1 MTDYPIS
8 ASTFSL
14 TEIKIRVDECMIT
27 FLALVL
33 AQASPL
39 AQANPPLAEL
49 KIELYETKQEVVELP
64 ETIVIEN
71 RRPSL
76 LGEASPS
83 VSKINPQES
92 SLSNFGTLSSILS
105 ATPGVYASEQAG
117 IGSSTSVFFRGTN
130 SAHTAVLLDGRRL
143 SEGFSGNYEIY
154 RFRTYGL
161 SSVEILR
168 GPSSSLYGANALG
181 GVIDCR
187 LPNPL
192 SEPTSIRST
201 LELGSYDYASWAINI
216 SNNNAQGTT
225 PATQGNS
232 VSLTTSHNKGWRAN
246 SSRDA
251 TTLLFKSVWKVSD
264 KISFDILGSADT
276 SRARLSGTDVN
287 PTPDEWQN
295 DHGWLLSPGFF
306 FQDDSTQAAIFWSHN
321 ETSTKSYFFA
331 TDYSYK
337 IKRDELTAYVD
348 QKINAQ
354 LNLGLGLSY
363 ESNRYDQIESTP
375 KVWQDTMESLG
386 LWARADWKITPT
398 DQLKITLR
406 QDKFSDFKNHFSWDV
421 QYRHHLTKEISAHA
435 KIATAYHTPTANDL
449 AGGTVGNIP
458 LRPETNYGKEIG
470 LRYENGK
477 DLSWTLVVFENN
489 LTDLIAFDF
498 NPPYAAYNINEAST
512 RGVEFG
518 VQSQLTS
525 TLKLFGNATF
535 LKTKDFSTQDS
546 LIRRPDLIFT
556 LGAEINPADAWTYGL
571 SVNHIAN
578 RIDYD
583 PLSYVV
589 VKSPNG
595 TYWRTWLV
603 YHYKTGQELSLRIE
617 NIFNETAPPASLGFP
632 AQPRSFYLSYS
643 VKF

>member
-1 MTDYPIS
+1 
-8 ASTFSL
+8 
-14 TEIKIRVDECMIT
+14 MIT
-27 FLALVL
+27 IFAIFI
-33 AQASPL
+33 AQASP
-39 AQANPPLAEL
+39 PPAEL
-49 KIELYETKQEVVELP
+49 QIQVYETKQEVVELP
-64 ETIVIEN
+64 ETIVIET

-117 IGSSTSVFFRGTN
+117 IGSSTSVFSRGTN
-130 SAHTAVLLDGRRL
+130 SGHTAFLLDGRRL

-168 GPSSSLYGANALG
+168 GPSSSLYGANAIG

-192 SEPTSIRST
+192 SEPSSIRST
-201 LELGSYDYASWAINI
+201 FEIGSYGYASLGI
-216 SNNNAQGTT
+216 SATNNNAQGSE
-225 PATQGNS
+225 PATQGNT
-232 VSLTTSHNKGWRAN
+232 VTFTTSQNDGWRDN

-251 TTLLFKSVWKVSD
+251 SNLLFKSVWKISD

-276 SRARLSGTDVN
+276 SRARLSGTDVA
-287 PTPDEWQN
+287 PTPDDWQN

-306 FQDDSTQAAIFWSHN
+306 FQDDSTQAAVFWSHN
-321 ETSTKSYFFA
+321 ETSTKSYTFA

-354 LNLGLGLSY
+354 LNLGLGVSY
-363 ESNRYDQIESTP
+363 ESNRFNQVESTP
-375 KVWQDTMESLG
+375 KVWQDTMASVG
-386 LWARADWKITPT
+386 LWTRADWKITPT

-406 QDKFSDFKNHFSWDV
+406 QDKFSDFKNNFSWDIN
-421 QYRHHLTKEISAHA
+421 YHHQLTKEISAHA
-435 KIATAYHTPTANDL
+435 KIATAYHTPSANDL
-449 AGGTVGNIP
+449 AGGTVGGVP
-458 LRPETNYGKEIG
+458 LRPETNYGKELG

-477 DLSWTLVVFENN
+477 DLSWTLVVFENS
-489 LTDLIAFDF
+489 LTDLISFDYVY
-498 NPPYAAYNINEAST
+498 PYPAYNINQART

-518 VQSQLTS
+518 VQSQLTNS
-525 TLKLFGNATF
+525 LKFFGSGTYLN
-535 LKTKDFSTQDS
+535 TKDFATNDS
-546 LIRRPDLIFT
+546 LIRRPDIIFT
-556 LGAEINPADAWTYGL
+556 LGAEMNPNTSWTYGA

-583 PLSYVV
+583 PLSYAV

-595 TYWRTWLV
+595 TYWRTWFV
-603 YHYKTGQELSLRIE
+603 YHYKTNQDLSLHVE
-617 NIFNETAPPASLGFP
+617 NLFNETAAPASLGFP
-632 AQPRSFYLSYS
+632 AQPRSFYLSFS
-643 VKF
+643 VKY

>member
-1 MTDYPIS
+1 
-8 ASTFSL
+8 
-14 TEIKIRVDECMIT
+14 MIT

-39 AQANPPLAEL
+39 AQANPPPAEL

-92 SLSNFGTLSSILS
+92 SLSNYGTLSSILS

-130 SAHTAVLLDGRRL
+130 STHTAFLLDGRRL

-154 RFRTYGL
+154 RFRAYGL

-192 SEPTSIRST
+192 SEPISIRST
-201 LELGSYDYASWAINI
+201 FEIGSYGYASLGI
-216 SNNNAQGTT
+216 SATNNNAQGSE
-225 PATQGNS
+225 PATQGNT
-232 VSLTTSHNKGWRAN
+232 VTFTTSQNDGWRDN

-251 TTLLFKSVWKVSD
+251 SNLLFKSVWKISD

-276 SRARLSGTDVN
+276 SRARLSGTDVA
-287 PTPDEWQN
+287 PTPDDWQN
-295 DHGWLLSPGFF
+295 DHGWLLSPGLF

-321 ETSTKSYFFA
+321 ETFSDS
-331 TDYSYK
+331 DYAAVYYK
-337 IKRDELTAYVD
+337 YRIERDELTAYVD

-354 LNLGLGLSY
+354 LNLGLGVSY
-363 ESNRYDQIESTP
+363 EINRYDRSDSTP
-375 KVWQDTMESLG
+375 GVWQDTMESVG
-386 LWARADWKITPT
+386 LWTRADWKITPT

-406 QDKFSDFKNHFSWDV
+406 QDKFSDFQNHFSWDI

-449 AGGTVGNIP
+449 GGGTVGNVP

-489 LTDLIAFDF
+489 LTDLIAFSYVS
-498 NPPYAAYNINEAST
+498 PWPAYNINEANT

-518 VQSQLTS
+518 VQSQITT

-556 LGAEINPADAWTYGL
+556 LGAEINPAAAWTYGL

-583 PLSYVV
+583 PISYAV

-603 YHYKTGQELSLRIE
+603 YHYKTGQELSLHVE
-617 NIFNETAPPASLGFP
+617 NLFNETAPPASLGFP